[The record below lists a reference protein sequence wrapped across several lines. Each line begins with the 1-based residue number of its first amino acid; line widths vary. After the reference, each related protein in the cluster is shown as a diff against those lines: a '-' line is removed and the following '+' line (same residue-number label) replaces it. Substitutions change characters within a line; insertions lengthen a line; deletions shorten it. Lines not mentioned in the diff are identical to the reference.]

1 MFFVSGLF
9 QDFLFVFVNFAAVL
23 IMPGVDFLVFVLL
36 VFSDLGS
43 VVWYLSLIL
52 ENAQPLF

>member
-9 QDFLFVFVNFAAVL
+9 QDFLFDFVIFAAIL

-52 ENAQPLF
+52 ENSQLF